1 MFITMRMVV
10 VLPAPLGPSR
20 PRTAPW
26 RTRRLTPLTAITD
39 SYDLVTFSSAIASM
53 NSLSS
58 RDDVHLLTVTTASEH
73 GLFHP
78 LPQKRESGKMSTPGV
93 SPAGAGR
100 SFPNQTAAGTGRGR
114 KGSL

>member
-39 SYDLVTFSSAIASM
+39 SYDFVTFSSAIASM
-53 NSLSS
+53 NSLLPGCGEHRRPVYTGNRSTLLHS
-58 RDDVHLLTVTTASEH
+58 RAARLGTDSRMLIRQALAGRFQT
-73 GLFHP
+73 
-78 LPQKRESGKMSTPGV
+78 KREKENPQDE
-93 SPAGAGR
+93 R
-100 SFPNQTAAGTGRGR
+100 DR
-114 KGSL
+114 